1 MRSSKLQIAFGAC
14 LTAALAACGSSGG
27 SGDGAK
33 PPSGLSYSVPAAVYV
48 RGVKIAANHPTVSGK
63 VKEFWAEPALPAGL
77 ALDGQTG
84 VITGAPTTATELG
97 AYTVFAKNSVGTT
110 STTLNLGVALPTRF
124 AIVGHAVDRTLSVHT
139 LDPASGDWRPRG
151 FKAQVA
157 GELDLRAIAAHPSG
171 EFVYVANEGSNS
183 IGLYR
188 LDSSTGELAHGGDFA
203 TGAAPASVVFD
214 DGGCHAYVLCRVAAS
229 VETFAIDAT
238 TGALAASAAP
248 VVLDGGP
255 QALRLH
261 PHGLALYVAE
271 TGQSRVQALSID
283 PLTHAPSALGASH
296 ASGQTPVDLEV
307 DPLGRFLYTS
317 NLRGHN
323 VSIFALAADGSLVPE
338 GALATGIF
346 PSDVAIDPTGR
357 FLHVCESGNDR
368 IRSFSIDPLDGSL
381 EEVGTTPAFGE
392 RPIALGFDA
401 GGERLYALDIDGNR
415 TWRFDADPTTGALTL
430 ASEYVTRDLPQLLAL
445 VPGETAAAP
454 RPRFAYVANSGS
466 QDVSAYAA
474 DPVTGVLTSITPSVI
489 DQGSPRVALSAPN
502 GRFVYTLNAG
512 TNDVHPFA
520 VDPVTGN
527 IHAQGARLPLSGAPT
542 SGVIDASGR
551 FLYALLGGDDRI
563 DAFSIDPAT
572 GTVTA
577 LGSTTTDAGPAA
589 LAVDSTGRFLYVAN
603 YAADTIS
610 FLRIDPHTGALTP
623 GDVELIVPGRPR
635 SLVCHPDGR
644 HLYAVLEQGATA
656 VRFTISPYNGELSE
670 PEAQVTGA
678 LPVSIAIDAR
688 GRFAYT
694 ANRSFAGVG
703 DIGGYRIDAQTGD
716 LEPLGSV
723 LGGLGPI
730 ALLGD
735 PSGRFLYAVNEDDD
749 TITIFGVHQANG
761 HLTIGTTVS
770 TGVAPRSLAIIG
782 ALE

>member
-1 MRSSKLQIAFGAC
+1 MLGAC
-14 LTAALAACGSSGG
+14 LAAGLAACGSSGG
-27 SGDGAK
+27 SSEGAQ
-33 PPSGLSYSVPAAVYV
+33 PPSGLAYSVSAAVYV
-48 RGVKIAANHPTVSGK
+48 RGVEIAANHPTVSGK
-63 VKEFWAEPALPAGL
+63 VKAFWAEPALPGGL
-77 ALDGQTG
+77 VLDEQTG
-84 VITGAPTTATELG
+84 VIKGAPTTATELG
-97 AYTVFAKNSVGTT
+97 SYTVFAKNSAGTT
-110 STTLNLGVALPTRF
+110 STTLNLGVVAPTRF

-151 FKAQVA
+151 FEAQVA
-157 GELDLRAIAAHPSG
+157 GELDLRAVAAHPNG
-171 EFVYVANEGSNS
+171 EFVYVANETSDTV
-183 IGLYR
+183 GLYR
-188 LDSSTGELAHGGDFA
+188 LDPTTGELTHGGDFA
-203 TGAAPASVVFD
+203 TGDAPSSVVFD
-214 DGGCHAYVLCRVAAS
+214 HDGCHAYVLSRVDAT
-229 VETFAIDAT
+229 VETFAIEAT
-238 TGALAASAAP
+238 TGALSSSAAA

-261 PHGLALYVAE
+261 PKGLALYVAE

-283 PLTHAPSALGASH
+283 PLTHAPSPLGASR

-323 VSIFALAADGSLVPE
+323 VSIFALTADGSLVPE

-346 PSDVAIDPTGR
+346 PSDLAIDPTGR
-357 FLHVCESGNDR
+357 FLHVCESGNDS
-368 IRSFSIDPLDGSL
+368 IRTFAIDPADGSL
-381 EEVGTTPAFGE
+381 EETGVTPPFGE
-392 RPIALGFDA
+392 RPIALAFDA
-401 GGERLYALDIDGNR
+401 GGEQLYALDIDGNR
-415 TWRFDADPTTGALTL
+415 SWRFEVDGETGGLTL
-430 ASEYVTRDLPQLLAL
+430 GNEYVTRDLPQVFAM
-445 VPGETAAAP
+445 VPGESSATP
-454 RPRFAYVANSGS
+454 RSRFAYVANAGS

-474 DPVTGVLTSITPSVI
+474 DPVTGVFTSITPSVI

-502 GRFVYTLNAG
+502 GRFLYTLNAV

-542 SGVIDASGR
+542 AGVIDASGR
-551 FLYALLGGDDRI
+551 FLFALLGGDDRI

-572 GTVTA
+572 GTLSA
-577 LGSTTTDAGPAA
+577 LGSTPTDAGPAA

-644 HLYAVLEQGATA
+644 HLYAVLEQNATA

-670 PEAQVTGA
+670 PEAQLTGS

-694 ANRSFAGVG
+694 ANRSLAGIG
-703 DIGGYRIDAQTGD
+703 DIGGYRIDPATGD

-749 TITIFGVHQANG
+749 TITIFGVHQVNG
-761 HLTIGTTVS
+761 QLTVGTTVS

-782 ALE
+782 SLE